1 MSNVILTLVDLV
13 LELAAGHLVGLL
25 EKAKTLQLQLGTN
38 LSRICSQIHWLS
50 QLLERRL
57 ER

>member
-1 MSNVILTLVDLV
+1 VSKVILTLVNLV

-25 EKAKTLQLQLGTN
+25 EDAKALQLQLIAN
-38 LSRICSQIHWLS
+38 LSRICGQIHWLS
-50 QLLERRL
+50 QLAQRRL